1 MQEKKQQLE
10 QKLEHLTGSKLVK
23 ECIKEKIEETPTL
36 LFLFLMVSVFDMIKR
51 KHHHQNRD

>member
-36 LFLFLMVSVFDMIKR
+36 LFLFLMVSVFDMIR
-51 KHHHQNRD
+51 VCFQE